1 MNGCKLWITLWTVWI
16 SFENLP
22 FSYCK
27 IEKNMVF
34 GDPFKDKEE
43 ILCGQKKA

>member
-1 MNGCKLWITLWTVWI
+1 MWITLWTVWI
-16 SFENLP
+16 SSKKIA

-34 GDPFKDKEE
+34 GDPVQDKEDL
-43 ILCGQKKA
+43 LCGQKKV